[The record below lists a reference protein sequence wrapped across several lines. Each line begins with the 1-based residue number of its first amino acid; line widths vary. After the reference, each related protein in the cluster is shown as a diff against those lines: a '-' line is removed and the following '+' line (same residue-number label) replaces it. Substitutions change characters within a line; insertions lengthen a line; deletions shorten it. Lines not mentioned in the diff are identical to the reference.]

1 MIGNSQQIINW
12 LFQKQDLK
20 QEYEINERRKKRSL
34 DQNSYAWQLI
44 TQIADVLRK
53 SKEDVYLQ
61 MLEDYGQSMM
71 IPVEHGKK
79 PDGFFKYY
87 KFFGEREISGK
98 VADYYVVYKGSS
110 DFDTKEMSIFIDGV
124 VQEAQNLDIET
135 MTPDELAKLK
145 AMEQS
150 YEKHKKQSV

>member
-20 QEYEINERRKKRSL
+20 QEYEIKERRKKRSL

-71 IPVEHGKK
+71 IPVENGKNH
-79 PDGFFKYY
+79 DGFFKYY

>member
-20 QEYEINERRKKRSL
+20 QEYEIKERRKKRSL

-61 MLEDYGQSMM
+61 MLRRLWT
-71 IPVEHGKK
+71 
-79 PDGFFKYY
+79 KY
-87 KFFGEREISGK
+87 
-98 VADYYVVYKGSS
+98 D
-110 DFDTKEMSIFIDGV
+110 DTSRTR
-124 VQEAQNLDIET
+124 Q
-135 MTPDELAKLK
+135 K
-145 AMEQS
+145 A
-150 YEKHKKQSV
+150 

>member
-1 MIGNSQQIINW
+1 MIGKPLQIINYLW
-12 LFQKQDLK
+12 QQDK
-20 QEYEINERRKKRSL
+20 DKDFEIKEYRQKRSL
-34 DQNSYAWQLI
+34 NSNSYCWCLI

-71 IPVEHGKK
+71 IPLEHGKK

-135 MTPDELAKLK
+135 MTPDELSKLK